1 MVRPPRETTIAPAVV
16 KTIRE
21 TTSVSLATMAQLCG
35 TTVRSMVNWES
46 GRFPAPADAAA
57 TIIAVAATWT
67 DEMRRLTEIV
77 DADPAHVV
85 VTYRGESELATAR
98 IVEPNDPAHQG
109 IPSAAWHRSVVGH
122 VAIERPGLEVVW
134 WRDSGKDSGC
144 RYPC

>member
-21 TTSVSLATMAQLCG
+21 TIGVPLATVAQLCG
-35 TTVRSMVNWES
+35 ITVRSLINWEN
-46 GRFPAPADAAA
+46 GRFPVSSDAAA
-57 TIIAVAATWT
+57 AIVAVAATWM
-67 DEMRRLTEIV
+67 DEVRRLAETV

-85 VTYRGESELATAR
+85 VTYRDESELGAAR
-98 IVEPNDPAHQG
+98 IAEPDDPSHQG

-144 RYPC
+144 